1 MASEYLNN
9 KNFEIIICKFQESK
23 RAKIRYEFIIEDL
36 EESSKRR
43 GDNSKLILFL
53 EKYKSIL
60 KEYEEYKE
68 QLAYAFYTLSKNIA
82 EYAKF
87 NLIDVDDAISEGV
100 LICFDKIDRF
110 DPARGKA
117 FNYFTTCTLNT
128 LRQSYRTARNFNELK
143 RKFSEHLL
151 STNHDNT
158 KYRIKNHNIDNFFK
172 SNVD

>member
-1 MASEYLNN
+1 LASEYLNN

-23 RAKIRYEFIIEDL
+23 RTKTKYELIIEDL
-36 EESSKRR
+36 EGSSQRR
-43 GDNSKLILFL
+43 GDTGRLVVFM
-53 EKYKSIL
+53 EKYKVIV

-110 DPARGKA
+110 DPSRGKA

-151 STNHDNT
+151 STNHDNV
-158 KYRIKNHNIDNFFK
+158 RFRAKNHNLDNLFKNAID
-172 SNVD
+172 